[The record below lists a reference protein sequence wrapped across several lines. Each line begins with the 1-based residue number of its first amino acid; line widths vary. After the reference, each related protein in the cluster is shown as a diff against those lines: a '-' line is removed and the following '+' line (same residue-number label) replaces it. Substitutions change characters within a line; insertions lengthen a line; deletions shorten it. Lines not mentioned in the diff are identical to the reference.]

1 MTSLP
6 PMGER
11 AQGQYLQFH
20 SGWAKLRTMPSISKV
35 THWIVNIFRH
45 NSAVQFEPFV
55 LYWVFLETL
64 ATGIGEIFTD
74 EFFDF
79 RCHPNALGGN

>member
-6 PMGER
+6 PVGER

-79 RCHPNALGGN
+79 